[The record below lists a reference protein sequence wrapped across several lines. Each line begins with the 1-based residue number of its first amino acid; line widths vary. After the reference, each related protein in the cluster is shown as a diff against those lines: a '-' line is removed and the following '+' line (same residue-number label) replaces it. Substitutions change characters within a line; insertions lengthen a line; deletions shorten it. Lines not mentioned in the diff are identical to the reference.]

1 MYFILYRIS
10 EKMKL
15 RFLDVTNDR
24 ACSVFMTSFTEFSG
38 IMKAFSKRTVSL
50 NYLKVAFCNF
60 EYFSSSDCS
69 SYYTYSKTNN

>member
-1 MYFILYRIS
+1 MYFILQRIP

-15 RFLDVTNDR
+15 RFLDVANDI
-24 ACSVFMTSFTEFSG
+24 ACSVFMTPSTDFSEL
-38 IMKAFSKRTVSL
+38 MEAFSKRTVSI

-60 EYFSSSDCS
+60 NYFSSSVCS